1 MYPSSRRNVMKGPLL
16 HLLEYLTL
24 LRHQFFLHVSAYLP
38 SHALPSINEL
48 FALKEERMLKDM
60 ALTTKAF
67 VSNKLTFEAL
77 LRSLQVDKQDWK
89 CNTNYQRNFD
99 IKHMPSLCID
109 YSGILS
115 STQLFPYLLSSFPR
129 GKFVILR
136 RTQKNILLPRCHS
149 CTRKESFHT
158 IIHESIIDT
167 TFQVLGIGRG
177 ISVDEW

>member
-77 LRSLQVDKQDWK
+77 LRSVKVDKQDWK

-115 STQLFPYLLSSFPR
+115 FYTTFPLSPIKFSTW
-129 GKFVILR
+129 KV
-136 RTQKNILLPRCHS
+136 CHS
-149 CTRKESFHT
+149 KKNWEEHSSTSMSFMYQKRELSHHYSW
-158 IIHESIIDT
+158 IHHWHNFSG
-167 TFQVLGIGRG
+167 FVKN
-177 ISVDEW
+177 V

>member
-24 LRHQFFLHVSAYLP
+24 LRHQFFLHVSSYLP

-136 RTQKNILLPRCHS
+136 RTEKNILLPRCHS

-158 IIHESIIDT
+158 IIHESIIDI
-167 TFQVLGIGRG
+167 TFQVL
-177 ISVDEW
+177 

>member
-136 RTQKNILLPRCHS
+136 RTDLQRFLRHWNPPKSLHFSGNGITVRQKSLKLPP
-149 CTRKESFHT
+149 T
-158 IIHESIIDT
+158 
-167 TFQVLGIGRG
+167 Q
-177 ISVDEW
+177 